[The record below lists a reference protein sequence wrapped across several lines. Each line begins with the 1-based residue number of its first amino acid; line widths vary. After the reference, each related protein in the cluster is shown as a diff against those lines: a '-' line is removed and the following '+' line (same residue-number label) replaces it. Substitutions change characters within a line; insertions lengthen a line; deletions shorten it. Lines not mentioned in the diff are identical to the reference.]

1 MKNKILAIL
10 AFISIA
16 TSLQASKG
24 AATVGYVRLDYMQSL
39 LPEYKAA
46 EVSYESFLKQ
56 VEGPIKDKYEEVRKK
71 LAHLEEEQENI
82 SEALKSSKLA
92 EIQQLFNDAKVLER
106 LAVSKQAELFDPVN
120 KKIQQAVEKV
130 AQEREC
136 ACVLVK
142 NESVVYV
149 SEECDISDLVLET
162 LGAPPAKEEDTKV
175 SSTQEEGAVE

>member
-24 AATVGYVRLDYMQSL
+24 AATVGYVRLDYIQSL

-46 EVSYESFLKQ
+46 EVSYESFRKQ
-56 VEGPIKDKYEEVRKK
+56 VEGPMKYKYEEINKK
-71 LAHLEEEQENI
+71 LAHLEEQESI
-82 SEALKSSKLA
+82 SEALKSPQMA
-92 EIQQLFNDAKVLER
+92 EVRQLYNEVEVLGR
-106 LAVSKQAELFDPVN
+106 LAVSKQAELLEPVN
-120 KKIQQAVEKV
+120 KKIQQAIEKV
-130 AQEREC
+130 AQERGC

-142 NESVVYV
+142 SESVVYV

-162 LGAPPAKEEDTKV
+162 LGAPPAKEEDKKV
-175 SSTQEEGAVE
+175 NSTQEEGAVE